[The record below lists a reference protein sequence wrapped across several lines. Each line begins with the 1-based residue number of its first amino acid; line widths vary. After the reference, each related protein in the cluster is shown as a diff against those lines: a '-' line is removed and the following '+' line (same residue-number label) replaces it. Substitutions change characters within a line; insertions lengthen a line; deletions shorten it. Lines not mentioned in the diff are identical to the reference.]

1 LRKRTEFLWR
11 LLGVLIATFLG
22 VFIFEG
28 LELLKSHPLLNYGI
42 IAIVGFACL
51 ATIELRLQ
59 GFSKAR
65 ERLMPRERPAS
76 HETPRLVQL
85 FFLFVPKRNREH
97 IIGDLEEEYRTTNK
111 RFPRLW
117 YWGQVSALVASYWW
131 ATLRRLLGFDVV
143 LKMIRK

>member
-1 LRKRTEFLWR
+1 MYVVI
-11 LLGVLIATFLG
+11 G
-22 VFIFEG
+22 
-28 LELLKSHPLLNYGI
+28 
-42 IAIVGFACL
+42 IVGLVCYACL
-51 ATIELRLQ
+51 AILEAERQ
-59 GFSKAR
+59 GYFSKALK
-65 ERLMPRERPAS
+65 RLMPRELPAS
-76 HETPRLVQL
+76 HEAPRLAQML
-85 FFLFVPKRNREH
+85 LLFVSKRNREY